1 MDIQLLVES
10 NRESKQSSP
19 KKLQNKEP
27 PMLPS
32 FNSIA
37 ITAKMSQVYDISAQ
51 IVRITEEIN
60 RAGLNSQNYQ
70 ALLYY
75 SNILANL
82 VGVSPKES

>member
-37 ITAKMSQVYDISAQ
+37 ITAKMSQVNNKQ
-51 IVRITEEIN
+51 P
-60 RAGLNSQNYQ
+60 LF
-70 ALLYY
+70 L
-75 SNILANL
+75 ILIL
-82 VGVSPKES
+82 TVIFF